1 MEDVIAGGYVPA
13 TVEVRR
19 GRLADAAGIAAFV
32 NAAHRNGTADSVYQQ
47 EVTRSHVVER
57 FSQVGFM
64 IAECGDQMVGL
75 LGWQIENL
83 VVRVT
88 DYLVTV
94 PDGEAPALAQA
105 LVDHMEAE
113 ACELRAE
120 AALLFLP
127 PHPSAELL
135 TFWERLGYR
144 AEHLDALGK
153 ACREAVA
160 EWGSASDRVMV
171 KALRTDPVG
180 RPL

>member
-1 MEDVIAGGYVPA
+1 M
-13 TVEVRR
+13 VEVRR
-19 GRLADAAGIAAFV
+19 GHLADAAQIAAFV
-32 NAAHRNGTADSVYQQ
+32 NAAHNNGTGDSVYRQ
-47 EVTRSHVVER
+47 EVTRAHVVER

-64 IAECGDQMVGL
+64 LAERGDEMVGL

-88 DYLVTV
+88 DYLVAV
-94 PDGEAPALAQA
+94 PDEEALSVAQS
-105 LVDHMEAE
+105 LVDNMEAE

-127 PHPSAELL
+127 PRPSPELL
-135 TFWERLGYR
+135 AFWERLGYR

-153 ACREAVA
+153 ACREAIT
-160 EWGSASDRVMV
+160 EWGSESERVMV
-171 KALRTDPVG
+171 KALCTDPVS